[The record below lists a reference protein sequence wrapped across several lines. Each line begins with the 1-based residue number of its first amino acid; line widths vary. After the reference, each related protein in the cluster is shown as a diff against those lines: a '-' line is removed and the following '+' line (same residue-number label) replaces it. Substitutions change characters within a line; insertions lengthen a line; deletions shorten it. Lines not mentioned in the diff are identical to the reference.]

1 MKDLKEIIA
10 ESIFDMDDRDLDVAT
25 SDLWNIYNSKSQE
38 EFIER
43 CKYLSLR
50 LSNIAEKAPYDNN
63 GYLVRKS
70 GRRYIIIY
78 KHNGKFEQ
86 INFGPDKNGYRMY
99 WHERSNKVKCEKLSI
114 IDYTNCRIDP
124 EYKSGSYK
132 ENPYYI
138 MPKDLDKSYL
148 KLTRWI
154 R

>member
-1 MKDLKEIIA
+1 MKDLKEIIN
-10 ESIFDMDDRDLDVAT
+10 ESIFDMDDNHLDAAT
-25 SDLWNIYNSKSQE
+25 SDLWDIYNSKTLD
-38 EFIER
+38 EFNER
-43 CKYLSLR
+43 CHYLSIR
-50 LSNIAEKAPYDNN
+50 LANIAEKAPYDDK
-63 GYLVRKS
+63 GYLIRKS
-70 GRRYIIIY
+70 GRRYIIICNNEY
-78 KHNGKFEQ
+78 QQ

-99 WHERSNKVKCEKLSI
+99 WHERSNKVKCERLSI

-124 EYKSGSYK
+124 GYKLGFYK